1 MHRTLVQVVK
11 MRMGDLLVGDV
22 INKNP
27 DDPRGWF
34 TVHELQE
41 LPNNG
46 LAVLA
51 STSKNSINGSPD
63 DIVGVQVRQAVDLP
77 ETQMYRDSLAAEAE
91 AAALAQSEAAAAAA
105 PAQAP
110 SAPQP
115 DVAPPAA
122 A

>member
-51 STSKNSINGSPD
+51 STSKNSINVSPD
-63 DIVGVQVRQAVDLP
+63 DIVGVQVRQTVELP
-77 ETQMYRDSLAAEAE
+77 ETQMDRDTIAAEAE
-91 AAALAQSEAAAAAA
+91 AAAMAQPEAAAAAA
-105 PAQAP
+105 LAQAS

>member
-51 STSKNSINGSPD
+51 STSKNSINVSPD
-63 DIVGVQVRQAVDLP
+63 DIVGVQVRQTVELP

-91 AAALAQSEAAAAAA
+91 AAAMAQAEAAAAAA
-105 PAQAP
+105 PAQAS

>member
-1 MHRTLVQVVK
+1 MVQVVK

-27 DDPRGWF
+27 DEPRGWF
-34 TVHELQE
+34 TVHELQD

-63 DIVGVQVRQAVDLP
+63 DIVGVQVRQTVELP
-77 ETQMYRDSLAAEAE
+77 ETQMYRDHVAAE
-91 AAALAQSEAAAAAA
+91 AAAQAAEAAEAAAEAA
-105 PAQAP
+105 PATAEAP
-110 SAPQP
+110 RAPQP

>member
-1 MHRTLVQVVK
+1 MVQVVK

-27 DDPRGWF
+27 DEPRGWF

-51 STSKNSINGSPD
+51 ATSKNSINGSPD
-63 DIVGVQVRQAVDLP
+63 DIVGVQVRQTVDLP
-77 ETQMYRDSLAAEAE
+77 ETQMYREWAAEQ
-91 AAALAQSEAAAAAA
+91 AASDAAEAAAAAA
-105 PAQAP
+105 EAAAPAAEAP
-110 SAPQP
+110 QAPQP

>member
-1 MHRTLVQVVK
+1 

-63 DIVGVQVRQAVDLP
+63 DIVGVQVRQTVELP

-91 AAALAQSEAAAAAA
+91 AAAMAQAEAAAAAA

>member
-63 DIVGVQVRQAVDLP
+63 DIVGVQVRQTVELP

-91 AAALAQSEAAAAAA
+91 AAAMAQAEAAAAAA
-105 PAQAP
+105 PAQAS

>member
-63 DIVGVQVRQAVDLP
+63 DIVGVQVRQTVELP

-91 AAALAQSEAAAAAA
+91 AAAMAKAEAAAAAA
-105 PAQAP
+105 PAQAS

>member
-1 MHRTLVQVVK
+1 
-11 MRMGDLLVGDV
+11 MRMGDLLVGDI

-27 DDPRGWF
+27 DEPRGWF
-34 TVHELQE
+34 EVHELQE

-51 STSKNSINGSPD
+51 STAKNSINGSPD

-77 ETQMYRDSLAAEAE
+77 PSIAQQAAAEAQAE
-91 AAALAQSEAAAAAA
+91 AAAQAAAQPVEAAA
-105 PAQAP
+105 PR
-110 SAPQP
+110 APQP
-115 DVAPPAA
+115 ETAPPAQTPNA

>member
-1 MHRTLVQVVK
+1 

-63 DIVGVQVRQAVDLP
+63 DIVGVQVRQTVDLP
-77 ETQMYRDSLAAEAE
+77 ETQMYRDSMAAEAAVAQE
-91 AAALAQSEAAAAAA
+91 EALA
-105 PAQAP
+105 AQAAQVEAEAP
-110 SAPQP
+110 RAPQPQP